1 MKLFP
6 NFNRH
11 HLIAHTYWCLF
22 CNNNNDSY
30 NYKDDDDENYGDDD
44 DGDITWEDLG
54 VGPLDRGQPTYY

>member
-22 CNNNNDSY
+22 CNNDND
-30 NYKDDDDENYGDDD
+30 DIDENYGDDD

-54 VGPLDRGQPTYY
+54 VGRVDRDRLTYY

>member
-22 CNNNNDSY
+22 CNNDND
-30 NYKDDDDENYGDDD
+30 NDDIDENYGDDD

-54 VGPLDRGQPTYY
+54 VGRVDRDRLTCY

>member
-22 CNNNNDSY
+22 CNNSND
-30 NYKDDDDENYGDDD
+30 NDDDDENYGDDD
-44 DGDITWEDLG
+44 DGIITWGDLG
-54 VGPLDRGQPTYY
+54 VGRVDRGQPSYY

>member
-22 CNNNNDSY
+22 CNNSND
-30 NYKDDDDENYGDDD
+30 NDDDDESYGDDD
-44 DGDITWEDLG
+44 DDGSITWGDLG
-54 VGPLDRGQPTYY
+54 VDRVDRGQPSYY